1 MQPVEKVAIIEQ
13 YKTNVGNFIRFKNA
27 YSHSLFCGHLVN
39 DLSEN
44 QVTNVNGFVRL
55 SEDVHSVKKVIPA
68 SRKLLHFTL
77 KDKELESS
85 KLPLTV
91 NQYYDEDAEEYKLEG
106 VSGYEVLYEPVYEE
120 TERLT
125 VEVPYEVITLGE
137 YEIEEPNN
145 IKNRVIKMKQDG
157 NFYNGKVVQLEL
169 DSVVTYDDIVK
180 LLTPE
185 FMLPQVPCKLSSHQM
200 FKIVR
205 QYLIENLDMKE
216 NVITSNF
223 DFCFTVKKRVHTKPF
238 VVAESYIASRNK
250 WKERKVTKTEKL
262 VEVFEMTWAGYK
274 GKGGYEGYTCI
285 PELHGDNLEDLSNKL
300 DNYLGS
306 LITALNAKV
315 NECECCGGT
324 GHIVVK
330 GEVK

>member
-1 MQPVEKVAIIEQ
+1 MQPVGKVVIIEQ
-13 YKTNVGNFIRFKNA
+13 YKTNVGNFIRFKGA
-27 YSHSLFCGHLVN
+27 YSHSLFYGHLVN
-39 DLSEN
+39 NLSQA
-44 QVTNVNGFVRL
+44 QVTSVNGFARL
-55 SEDVHSVKKVIPA
+55 NEDVYSVKKVIPA
-68 SRKLLHFTL
+68 NRKLLHFTL

-120 TERLT
+120 TESLT

-137 YEIEEPNN
+137 YEIEEPNS

-157 NFYNGKVVQLEL
+157 SFNNGKVVQLDL

-185 FMLPQVPCKLSSHQM
+185 FMLPQVPCKLTSHQM

-205 QYLIENLDMKE
+205 QYLIENLNMKE
-216 NVITSNF
+216 NVITSNY

-238 VVAESYIASRNK
+238 VVTESYLAGRNK
-250 WKERKVTKTEKL
+250 WKERKTTKTEKL
-262 VEVFEMTWAGYK
+262 VEVFEMSYAGYN

-285 PELHGDNLEDLSNKL
+285 PELYGDNLEDLSNKL
-300 DNYLGS
+300 DGYLEN
-306 LITALNAKV
+306 LIAVLNTKA
-315 NECECCGGT
+315 NECECCDGT
-324 GHIVVK
+324 GHIIVK
-330 GEVK
+330 P